1 MKIVIIMT
9 IEMLCNKF
17 VTGFEKEDTHDDIN
31 QGLLDNV

>member
-1 MKIVIIMT
+1 MT

-17 VTGFEKEDTHDDIN
+17 VTGFEKEDTHDD